1 MAAAEARQVLR
12 ALLRAVDRNITSA
25 SGNRQWRDFVL
36 AEARRWEQLGGSAD
50 RQMALQQ
57 ARDYAFLINSELLL
71 SYNIGIPVEQREQD
85 MNKRAANMVGLQ
97 MPKVLE

>member
-12 ALLRAVDRNITSA
+12 TLLRAVDRNITSA

-36 AEARRWEQLGGSAD
+36 AEARRWEQLGGNAD

-57 ARDYAFLINSELLL
+57 ARDYAFLINSVRDHKARCMCT
-71 SYNIGIPVEQREQD
+71 S
-85 MNKRAANMVGLQ
+85 AC
-97 MPKVLE
+97 